1 MGREGTV
8 YSRWWVWRNWWLRWP
23 RALGARGG
31 EDDVAGGGG
40 RGRPWWTMFLSFD
53 EAL

>member
-8 YSRWWVWRNWWLRWP
+8 YSRWWVCRNWWLRWP

-40 RGRPWWTMFLSFD
+40 RWSAMVDDVPFVR
-53 EAL
+53 